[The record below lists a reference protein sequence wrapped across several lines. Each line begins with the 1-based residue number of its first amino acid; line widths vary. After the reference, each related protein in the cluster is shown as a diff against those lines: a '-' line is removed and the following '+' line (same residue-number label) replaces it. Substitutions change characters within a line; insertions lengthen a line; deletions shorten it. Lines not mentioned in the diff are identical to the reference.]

1 MVTIVDELLGAA
13 NRVANEEADL
23 LNRAADRICAQWQKL
38 DDADKVIDTLRR
50 QVDEWADKC
59 AKAEAKLAREVRVE
73 RTTARDR
80 WLTSKVKCPKCRCTR
95 MVKNCERYVETES
108 WEMPWIEYEV
118 CICPKCGSDMEDNA

>member
-1 MVTIVDELLGAA
+1 MVTIVDELLDAA

-59 AKAEAKLAREVRVE
+59 AKAEAQLAREVRVE
-73 RTTARDR
+73 RTTDEA
-80 WLTSKVKCPKCRCTR
+80 LA
-95 MVKNCERYVETES
+95 
-108 WEMPWIEYEV
+108 WEDHGEPWILKRRQRSHD
-118 CICPKCGSDMEDNA
+118 PRGQTLDDSPGGTTQ